1 MDGYNDDLSDS
12 EMHYSEDQPDEQHA
26 QKVNGKIEA
35 LQRRVEELEKELR
48 FERKEHENT
57 KNKFSN
63 KDDNNDSKSF
73 DAATLKNE
81 FTLFCIKNS
90 ITVPGINDAN
100 DINNH
105 HYISILKSAS
115 QVIKGIKDSNRPS
128 SRVMEGSTEDLLNKI
143 KNLEYELRIAL
154 GAAEDIR
161 ALKTKL
167 IQVLERI
174 RIEKE
179 GKMKVEHNLQ
189 KAKKKIEML
198 GDHMEKLMN
207 HLKHEAA
214 SKVKAMEQL
223 RVSERTMHLVKEKS
237 AMINKKSSA
246 KDRLILEIREGS
258 KILEDQLR
266 LMDEKYLELR
276 SKLDFARESG
286 IKKIKQAERTAA
298 DLRLKF
304 TLAGNTTPL
313 DSIQL
318 PQINNG
324 SFVGSEYDQQSWA
337 SSTID
342 SKKSK
347 KSKSKSAK
355 SLGSIE
361 PNERLAEPSMD
372 IVLEKIRKQQGATME
387 WSDQKLRDLAK
398 SR

>member
-1 MDGYNDDLSDS
+1 M
-12 EMHYSEDQPDEQHA
+12 
-26 QKVNGKIEA
+26 
-35 LQRRVEELEKELR
+35 
-48 FERKEHENT
+48 
-57 KNKFSN
+57 
-63 KDDNNDSKSF
+63 
-73 DAATLKNE
+73 
-81 FTLFCIKNS
+81 FCIKNS
-90 ITVPGINDAN
+90 INVPGVNDAN
-100 DINNH
+100 DINNQN
-105 HYISILKSAS
+105 YISILKSAS
-115 QVIKGIKDSNRPS
+115 QVIKSTKDANRPN
-128 SRVMEGSTEDLLNKI
+128 SRINEGSTDDLLNKI

-179 GKMKVEHNLQ
+179 GKIKVEQNLQ
-189 KAKKKIEML
+189 RAKKKIEML

-223 RVSERTMHLVKEKS
+223 RVNERTMHTLKEKS
-237 AMINKKSSA
+237 AMISKKSSA

-276 SKLDFARESG
+276 SKLDYARESG
-286 IKKIKQAERTAA
+286 IKKIKQAEKTAA

-324 SFVGSEYDQQSWA
+324 SLAGSEYDQQSWA
-337 SSTID
+337 SSTVD

-347 KSKSKSAK
+347 KSKLKSGR
-355 SLGSIE
+355 SVGTLES
-361 PNERLAEPSMD
+361 NERIAEPSMD
-372 IVLEKIRKQQGATME
+372 IVLEKIRKQQGASVE

>member
-1 MDGYNDDLSDS
+1 MDDDLSDN
-12 EMHYSEDQPDEQHA
+12 ELHYEDQQPVDEQHA

-57 KNKFSN
+57 KQKY
-63 KDDNNDSKSF
+63 DNNSNSKSF
-73 DAATLKNE
+73 DIDLKNE
-81 FTLFCIKNS
+81 FILFSIKNS
-90 ITVPGINDAN
+90 INIPGINDAN
-100 DINNH
+100 DITNQNF
-105 HYISILKSAS
+105 ISILKSAS
-115 QVIKGIKDSNRPS
+115 QVIKGLKDSTRPN
-128 SRVMEGSTEDLLNKI
+128 SRINEGSTDDLLNKI

-179 GKMKVEHNLQ
+179 GKMKVEQNLQ

-223 RVSERTMHLVKEKS
+223 RINERTMHALKEKA
-237 AMINKKSSA
+237 AMISKKSSA

-276 SKLDFARESG
+276 SKLDYARESG
-286 IKKIKQAERTAA
+286 IKKIKQAEKTAA

-318 PQINNG
+318 PQIYNNNG
-324 SFVGSEYDQQSWA
+324 SVATSSDYDQQSWA

-347 KSKSKSAK
+347 KSKSKPAK
-355 SLGSIE
+355 NPLDDGKYPE
-361 PNERLAEPSMD
+361 PTMD
-372 IVLEKIRKQQGATME
+372 NVLEKIRKQQGASVE
-387 WSDQKLRDLAK
+387 WSEQKLRELSK

>member
-57 KNKFSN
+57 KHRIGN
-63 KDDNNDSKSF
+63 KDDNNNIRQF
-73 DAATLKNE
+73 DTDLKNE
-81 FTLFCIKNS
+81 FIMFCIKNS
-90 ITVPGINDAN
+90 INVPGVNDAN
-100 DINNH
+100 DINNQN
-105 HYISILKSAS
+105 YISILKSAS
-115 QVIKGIKDSNRPS
+115 QVIKSTKDANRPN
-128 SRVMEGSTEDLLNKI
+128 SRINEGSTDDLLNKI

-179 GKMKVEHNLQ
+179 GKIKVEQNLQ
-189 KAKKKIEML
+189 RAKKKIEML

-223 RVSERTMHLVKEKS
+223 RVNERTMHTLKEKS
-237 AMINKKSSA
+237 AMISRKSSA

-276 SKLDFARESG
+276 SKLDYARESG
-286 IKKIKQAERTAA
+286 IKKIKQAEKTAS

-324 SFVGSEYDQQSWA
+324 SLAGSEYDQQSWA
-337 SSTID
+337 SSTVD

-347 KSKSKSAK
+347 KSKLKSGR
-355 SLGSIE
+355 SVGTLES
-361 PNERLAEPSMD
+361 NERIAEPSMD
-372 IVLEKIRKQQGATME
+372 IVLEKIRKQQGASVE